1 MKYTQNNLDKVESIV
16 EESGYIIRYEKGNF
30 QSGYC
35 LIQDKK
41 VAVINKFLTLEGR
54 INALID
60 ILPSIEFDIERLS
73 TEGKQF
79 YDMAMAL
86 PSDRQVE
93 DKSMK
98 ASSENTFHHI

>member
-1 MKYTQNNLDKVESIV
+1 MSIKYTPNTLKKF
-16 EESGYIIRYEKGNF
+16 EELYEEIGFRIRFEKGNF

-35 LIQDKK
+35 LLQDKK

-79 YDMAMAL
+79 YKLALAMPAN
-86 PSDRQVE
+86 R
-93 DKSMK
+93 
-98 ASSENTFHHI
+98 

>member
-1 MKYTQNNLDKVESIV
+1 MSIKYTPATLKKF
-16 EESGYIIRYEKGNF
+16 EELYEEIGFRIRFEKGNF

-35 LIQDKK
+35 LIQDKR

-79 YDMAMAL
+79 YDMAVAL
-86 PSDRQVE
+86 PTDR
-93 DKSMK
+93 
-98 ASSENTFHHI
+98 

>member
-1 MKYTQNNLDKVESIV
+1 MSIKYTPATLKKF
-16 EESGYIIRYEKGNF
+16 EELYEEIGFRIRFEKGNF

-86 PSDRQVE
+86 PSNR
-93 DKSMK
+93 
-98 ASSENTFHHI
+98 

>member
-1 MKYTQNNLDKVESIV
+1 MSIKYTPATLKKF
-16 EESGYIIRYEKGNF
+16 EELYEEIGFRIRFEKGNF

-35 LIQDKK
+35 LLQDRK

-79 YDMAMAL
+79 YEMAMAL
-86 PSDRQVE
+86 PTDR
-93 DKSMK
+93 
-98 ASSENTFHHI
+98 

>member
-1 MKYTQNNLDKVESIV
+1 MSIKYTPATLKKF
-16 EESGYIIRYEKGNF
+16 EELYEEIGFRIRFEKGNF

-86 PSDRQVE
+86 PSDR
-93 DKSMK
+93 
-98 ASSENTFHHI
+98 